1 MTIKK
6 RILVVD
12 DEEMIV
18 HLCRTILTR
27 EGYDVIVASAG
38 DEALTLASSEQFHM
52 IVTDMLMPGMDG
64 LETFLALREKQ
75 RELIGVLMTAHGN
88 MDMAIEAMGH
98 GFSGFI
104 RKPFTTRELIQVVN
118 DSFQKAALREE
129 NIRLKTLI
137 PLYSLGEKFM
147 ASLSKKEILDELIET
162 VSIQTGAQRVS
173 VMLYEDEEGCLRIA
187 ASRGIEEEIIPNV
200 RIKPG
205 EKIAGWV
212 FQTGEPLILNGGP
225 EDNPEFAD
233 FLKSEDIIAAISFPL
248 KAKDRCLGVLNL
260 SKTGKGTPFSNS
272 DIEMLSVICGQA
284 VMAVENLRI
293 MEEKAEKA
301 RMRTILE
308 QYVSPEVANILISH
322 GQNPMEVG
330 EIRDLTV
337 LFADIRNFTPLVQS
351 LPLETL
357 RSFLNDFFNLFT
369 EIIFNF
375 DGTLDKFM
383 GDALLAFFGAPI
395 LLKEPDNSAVGS
407 AVMMHKAFKEL
418 RETWSDKNSEIR
430 EIGLGIG
437 ISSGKIFLGNV
448 GSQRRF
454 DYTVIG
460 MDVNIAQRLATDA
473 RSGEILVTQMVR
485 RDLGSQ
491 YSVKEESSRLLK
503 GLKVPI
509 PVFSIAAE

>member
-1 MTIKK
+1 MFY
-6 RILVVD
+6 
-12 DEEMIV
+12 EE
-18 HLCRTILTR
+18 
-27 EGYDVIVASAG
+27 
-38 DEALTLASSEQFHM
+38 
-52 IVTDMLMPGMDG
+52 
-64 LETFLALREKQ
+64 
-75 RELIGVLMTAHGN
+75 
-88 MDMAIEAMGH
+88 
-98 GFSGFI
+98 
-104 RKPFTTRELIQVVN
+104 
-118 DSFQKAALREE
+118 
-129 NIRLKTLI
+129 
-137 PLYSLGEKFM
+137 
-147 ASLSKKEILDELIET
+147 
-162 VSIQTGAQRVS
+162 
-173 VMLYEDEEGCLRIA
+173 EEGCLRIA
-187 ASRGIEEEIIPNV
+187 ASRGIKEDIIPNV
-200 RIKPG
+200 RIRPG

-225 EDNPEFAD
+225 EDNPRFAH

-284 VMAVENLRI
+284 VMALENFRI
-293 MEEKAEKA
+293 MEEKAEKI

-322 GQNPMEVG
+322 GQNLMEVG
-330 EIRDLTV
+330 EIRDITV

-351 LPLETL
+351 LPLKTL

-395 LLKEPDNSAVGS
+395 LLKEPGNSAVGS

-418 RETWSDKNSEIR
+418 RETWSDENSEIR
-430 EIGLGIG
+430 EIGLGVG
-437 ISSGKIFLGNV
+437 ISSGNIFLGNV

-473 RSGEILVTQMVR
+473 RSGEILVTQAVR

-491 YSVKEESSRLLK
+491 YIVKEESSRLLK

-509 PVFSIAAE
+509 PVFSIAVE

>member
-1 MTIKK
+1 
-6 RILVVD
+6 
-12 DEEMIV
+12 
-18 HLCRTILTR
+18 
-27 EGYDVIVASAG
+27 
-38 DEALTLASSEQFHM
+38 M

-75 RELIGVLMTAHGN
+75 RELIGVLITGHGN
-88 MDMAIEAMGH
+88 MDRAIEAMGH

-129 NIRLKTLI
+129 NTRLKTLI
-137 PLYSLGEKFM
+137 PLYSLSEKFM

-162 VSIQTGAQRVS
+162 VSIQTGAQRIS
-173 VMLYEDEEGCLRIA
+173 VMLYEEDEGWLRIA
-187 ASRGIEEEIIPNV
+187 AAKGIKEDIISKI
-200 RIKPG
+200 RIRPG

-212 FQTGEPLILNGGP
+212 FQTGEPVILNGGP
-225 EDNPEFAD
+225 EDNPRFAHL
-233 FLKSEDIIAAISFPL
+233 LKSGDIIASISFPL
-248 KAKDRCLGVLNL
+248 ITKDRCLGVLNA
-260 SKTGKGTPFSNS
+260 SKMERGAPFSTA
-272 DIEMLSVICGQA
+272 DIEMLSIICDQA
-284 VMAVENLRI
+284 VMAMENLRI
-293 MEEKAEKA
+293 MEEKAEKI

-369 EIIFNF
+369 EVIFNF

-395 LLKEPDNSAVGS
+395 LLKEPANSAVGS

-418 RETWSDKNSEIR
+418 RETWADENSEIR
-430 EIGLGIG
+430 EIGLGVG
-437 ISSGKIFLGNV
+437 ISSGNIFLGNV

-473 RSGEILVTQMVR
+473 RSGEILVTQAVR

>member
-1 MTIKK
+1 
-6 RILVVD
+6 
-12 DEEMIV
+12 
-18 HLCRTILTR
+18 
-27 EGYDVIVASAG
+27 
-38 DEALTLASSEQFHM
+38 M

-75 RELIGVLMTAHGN
+75 RELIGVLITAHGT

-104 RKPFTTRELIQVVN
+104 RKPFTAHELIQVVN

-129 NIRLKTLI
+129 NTRLKTLI

-147 ASLSKKEILDELIET
+147 ASLSKKEILEELIET
-162 VSIQTGAQRVS
+162 ISRQTGAHRVS
-173 VMLYEDEEGCLRIA
+173 VMLYEDEEGCLKIA
-187 ASRGIEEEIIPNV
+187 ASRDIKEDIIPNV
-200 RIKPG
+200 RIRSG

-225 EDNPEFAD
+225 EDNPRFAH

-284 VMAVENLRI
+284 VMALENLRI
-293 MEEKAEKA
+293 MEEKAEKI

-322 GQNPMEVG
+322 GQNLMEVG
-330 EIRDLTV
+330 EIRDITV

-351 LPLETL
+351 LPLKTL

-395 LLKEPDNSAVGS
+395 HLKEPGNSAVGS

-418 RETWSDKNSEIR
+418 RERWADENSEIR
-430 EIGLGIG
+430 EIGLGVG
-437 ISSGKIFLGNV
+437 ISSGNIFLGNV

-473 RSGEILVTQMVR
+473 RSGEILVTQVVR

-509 PVFSIAAE
+509 PVFSIAME